1 MSHPGAITVLGYEGL
16 GMDENAGAAS
26 GPVDSAACYRLWR
39 EMAEL
44 GFRLALS
51 TSTDDPAEREA
62 ARVRLGLD
70 IALDNRSRDE
80 ALARMLAVTARAE
93 RGR

>member
-1 MSHPGAITVLGYEGL
+1 MNETH
-16 GMDENAGAAS
+16 AGET

-39 EMAEL
+39 EMAEF

-51 TSTDDPAEREA
+51 TSKDDPEEREA
-62 ARVRLGLD
+62 ARIRLGRD

-80 ALARMLAVTARAE
+80 ALERMLSVTARAE
-93 RGR
+93 RGQ

>member
-1 MSHPGAITVLGYEGL
+1 MSDTS
-16 GMDENAGAAS
+16 AGTT

-39 EMAEL
+39 EMADL

-51 TSTDDPAEREA
+51 TSSGDPAEKEA
-62 ARVRLGLD
+62 ARIRLGLD

-80 ALARMLAVTARAE
+80 AHERMLRVTARAE
-93 RGR
+93 RSR